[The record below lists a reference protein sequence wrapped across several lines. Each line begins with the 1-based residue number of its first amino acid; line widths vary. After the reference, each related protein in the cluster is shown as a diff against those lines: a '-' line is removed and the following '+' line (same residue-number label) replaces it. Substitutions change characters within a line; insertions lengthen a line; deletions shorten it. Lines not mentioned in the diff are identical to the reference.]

1 MRAPATGSDPVGA
14 DHGQHPLHL
23 PGNSPVHQ
31 LAPQVKVLAAVLVV
45 CCVVAT
51 PREVFW
57 AFGGYLL
64 LLGCVWV
71 VAAIPPGWMARRA
84 LIEAPFLVLAVLL
97 PFAEGGQRVE
107 VAGLSLSAAGLL
119 AGWGI
124 VVKGTLGVLTS
135 LTLAATTSP
144 RDLLLGLQR
153 LRVPSIITTVATLM
167 LRYLEV
173 IIGEARRMRIARISR
188 GHDPRLLWQAGAT
201 ARSVGSLFLRSYER
215 GERVHL
221 AMLARGWSGEMPL
234 WRERPA
240 SHREWLL
247 GLTPV
252 AVAILLATGA
262 WLAPEGWLTAGGW
275 LTTGAWWAW

>member
-1 MRAPATGSDPVGA
+1 MGVGHA
-14 DHGQHPLHL
+14 HPLFLAGH
-23 PGNSPVHQ
+23 SPVHR
-31 LAPQVKVLAAVLVV
+31 LAPEVKVLSAFLFV

-64 LLGCVWV
+64 VLVAVWV
-71 VAAIPPGWMARRA
+71 VAAIPPGWIARRA

-97 PFAEGGQRVE
+97 PFAEGGQRVQ
-107 VAGLSLSAAGLL
+107 VIGVSLSVTGLL
-119 AGWGI
+119 AGWNI

-135 LTLAATTSP
+135 LTLAATTAP
-144 RDLLLGLQR
+144 RDLLLGLQH
-153 LRVPSIITTVATLM
+153 LRVPGTITTIATLM

-201 ARSVGSLFLRSYER
+201 ARGVGSLFLRSYER

-221 AMLARGWSGEMPL
+221 AMLARGWSGEMPIL
-234 WRERPA
+234 HEQRAGR
-240 SHREWLL
+240 RDWLVGL
-247 GLTPV
+247 GPV
-252 AVAILLATGA
+252 AVAVLLVA
-262 WLAPEGWLTAGGW
+262 
-275 LTTGAWWAW
+275 GAWWGW

>member
-1 MRAPATGSDPVGA
+1 MGVGHAHALFLAGDSPA
-14 DHGQHPLHL
+14 HRL
-23 PGNSPVHQ
+23 P
-31 LAPQVKVLAAVLVV
+31 PQVKVLAAFLFV

-51 PREVFW
+51 PREAFW

-64 LLGCVWV
+64 VLVTVWV
-71 VAAIPPGWMARRA
+71 VATIPPGWIARRA
-84 LIEAPFLVLAVLL
+84 LIEVPFVVLAVLL
-97 PFAEGGQRVE
+97 PFAEGGQRVH
-107 VAGLSLSAAGLL
+107 VGGVSLSVAGLL
-119 AGWGI
+119 AGWNI

-135 LTLAATTSP
+135 LTLAATTPP

-153 LRVPSIITTVATLM
+153 LRVPRTFTTIATLM
-167 LRYLEV
+167 LRYLDV

-201 ARSVGSLFLRSYER
+201 ARGVGSLFLRSYER

-234 WRERPA
+234 LHEQHTSRW
-240 SHREWLL
+240 EWLF

-252 AVAILLATGA
+252 AVAVLLAVGA
-262 WLAPEGWLTAGGW
+262 RW
-275 LTTGAWWAW
+275 